1 MKKTKRKFGLT
12 KYTLDRFFENV
23 LDRYPSRPAL
33 SLIEEKPITYTEF
46 GERVATLKDTL
57 RALGIRKGER
67 IIILGESSP
76 NWGIAYMAITTM
88 GAVAV
93 PILEGFPDTDI
104 DHIIRHAGAAAT
116 FISGTIHQGHDL
128 PALGS
133 VRHVIMLDD
142 FSILS
147 GQPDNHSSL
156 WKQVQ
161 DFPDRIRK
169 TLERTSSKNISVDI
183 AEDDLAE
190 ILYTSGTTGHSKGVM
205 LTHGNLVSNSFEGPD
220 LLKII
225 HSESII
231 LSILPMAHAFGC
243 TSAFL
248 SIIYCGSHICYLG
261 KAPSPKILLNAMQE
275 VRPTIMGA
283 VPLVFEK
290 IFHKQ
295 VAPTIAGNPAL
306 RLLLKTR
313 LTRKLLYRIVG
324 RKVKKLLGGRL
335 DCVII
340 GGASF
345 SPEVETFLKEGGIP
359 YCCGYGL
366 SECSPL
372 VTFSSME
379 TRKMGSPGHAITDV
393 TIKITNSDPKTGIG
407 EICVKGPN
415 VMKGYYRDEDA
426 TREAFTEDGWFIT
439 GDRGFLDS
447 DGYLFIT
454 GRSKNVIV
462 GPSGENIYPETIEA
476 LLIESIY
483 VEEALVYQTDNR
495 IVARIHPNYA
505 YLETM
510 ERTQDEHALATDI
523 ADILEDI
530 RKDVNSRLPVSSRI
544 SRIIE
549 QQSPFVKTPTNKIK
563 RAEYVPGYLNDRK
576 D

>member
-1 MKKTKRKFGLT
+1 MAITERKFGLT
-12 KYTLDRFFENV
+12 AYTLDRFYNTV
-23 LDRYPSRPAL
+23 LDRFASRPAL
-33 SLIEEKPITYTEF
+33 SLIGNEPITYAEF
-46 GERVATLKDTL
+46 GERVTTLKSTL
-57 RALGIRKGER
+57 QTLGIRKSDR
-67 IIILGESSP
+67 IVILGESCP
-76 NWGIAYMAITTM
+76 NWAIAYMSITTM

-93 PILEGFPDTDI
+93 PILEGFPETDI
-104 DHIIRHAGAAAT
+104 DHIIRHAGASAV
-116 FISGTIHQGHDL
+116 FISGTIHQSLDL
-128 PALGS
+128 PALREI
-133 VRHVIMLDD
+133 RHVISLDD
-142 FSILS
+142 LSILES
-147 GQPDNHSSL
+147 RSENL
-156 WKQVQ
+156 ATLRKQLKEV
-161 DFPDRIRK
+161 PDRLRK
-169 TLERTSSKNISVDI
+169 SLGISPADDAHVEI
-183 AEDDLAE
+183 NEDDLAE

-205 LTHGNLVSNSFEGPD
+205 LTHGNLVSNLFEGPD
-220 LLKII
+220 LLKVIT
-225 HSESII
+225 SKSVI

-248 SIIYCGSHICYLG
+248 SIIYCGAHICYLG

-313 LTRKLLYRIVG
+313 LTRKLLYRIIG

-335 DCVII
+335 ECVII

-379 TRKMGSPGHAITDV
+379 ARRMGSPGRAISDV
-393 TIKITNSDPKTGIG
+393 TLKIVNPEPSTGIG

-426 TREAFTEDGWFIT
+426 TRKAFTGDGWFIT
-439 GDRGFLDS
+439 GDRGYLDE
-447 DGYLFIT
+447 DGFLFIT
-454 GRSKNVIV
+454 GRSKNVII

-483 VEEALVYQTDNR
+483 VEEALVYQAENR
-495 IVARIHPNYA
+495 LIARVYPNYA
-505 YLETM
+505 YLETL
-510 ERTQDEHALATDI
+510 EHTRDEHALAVDI

-530 RKDVNSRLPVSSRI
+530 RQDVNNRLPTSSRI
-544 SRIIE
+544 SMIIE
-549 QQSPFVKTPTNKIK
+549 QQSPFVTTPTNKIK
-563 RAEYVPGYLNDRK
+563 RAEYVPGYLNDGA
-576 D
+576 